1 LSATQNWSHRREVN
15 DFVTGIRKARIPAPF
30 LQTVAA
36 EDQVE
41 DREHQIALLVS
52 LQQIRFSIEK
62 SLIKYAREKS
72 MIKCMSYIRDLNIVH
87 NLIWKIEQDVKN
99 GKEVR

>member
-15 DFVTGIRKARIPAPF
+15 DFMMSLRIARVPAPF

-41 DREHQIALLVS
+41 DREHQLALYVS
-52 LQQIRFSIEK
+52 LQKIRFSIEK
-62 SLIKYAREKS
+62 SLIKSAGEKN

-87 NLIWKIEQDVKN
+87 NLIWKVEQDQKQ
-99 GKEVR
+99 R

>member
-1 LSATQNWSHRREVN
+1 MKSLRRAHV
-15 DFVTGIRKARIPAPF
+15 PAPF

-41 DREHQIALLVS
+41 DREHQLALYVS
-52 LQQIRFSIEK
+52 LQKIRFSIEK
-62 SLIKYAREKS
+62 SLITSAGEKS

-87 NLIWKIEQDVKN
+87 NLIWKVEQDQKQ
-99 GKEVR
+99 R

>member
-1 LSATQNWSHRREVN
+1 LNAHENWSHRREVN
-15 DFVTGIRKARIPAPF
+15 DFMMSLRRARVPAPF

-52 LQQIRFSIEK
+52 LQQIRFSLEK
-62 SLIKYAREKS
+62 SLIKSAGEKS
-72 MIKCMSYIRDLNIVH
+72 MIKCMGYIRDLNIVH
-87 NLIWKIEQDVKN
+87 NLIWKVEQDQKP
-99 GKEVR
+99 R

>member
-1 LSATQNWSHRREVN
+1 MSAHESWSHRREVN
-15 DFVTGIRKARIPAPF
+15 DFMMSLRRAHVPAPF

-62 SLIKYAREKS
+62 SLIKSAGEKS

-87 NLIWKIEQDVKN
+87 NLIWKVEQDVKN
-99 GKEVR
+99 GNK

>member
-15 DFVTGIRKARIPAPF
+15 DFMMSLRIARVPAPF
-30 LQTVAA
+30 LQTVAV

-62 SLIKYAREKS
+62 SLIKSAGEKNMMKS
-72 MIKCMSYIRDLNIVH
+72 LSYVRDLNIVH
-87 NLIWKIEQDVKN
+87 NLIWKIEQDSK
-99 GKEVR
+99 GK